1 MVERVVSD
9 ENEVLLDVFEDEI
22 LLELFCGLF
31 SFDDDIEINY
41 CNVIVLF

>member
-31 SFDDDIEINY
+31 SFDIEINY